1 MGSLPYLLLVL
12 LLVLPPLLSA
22 LIATPPLAQQLHWPP
37 VATQL
42 PSPPFS
48 LALFSL
54 IVVVGLVALLPLIG
68 RVRPG
73 SQGSGSVAVAPRPMP
88 GWGWASLP
96 LIALSFLIVHNGSAA
111 IDPFRPL
118 LLFPCGIAISILVN
132 ALVWR
137 RTGHSLLTDQPLY
150 FALLIAVSVVLG
162 LYIEYLN
169 LFVANWYYRG
179 AVSESNWWWLLT
191 GLTHAALLPLVA
203 SIRQWLSGGLFRG
216 ASADQSR
223 KSTAAERAGL
233 ERLLQWGAPW
243 LIICGL
249 LLLAAA
255 VSWGEALYPLV
266 WLAPLLIV
274 TGWQSLAGGGTLLRR
289 PWIRV
294 AVAAV
299 SGLLYGVIA
308 EILNQAAQLQRVYHL
323 PHLDC
328 CSLLSLPLAGWV
340 AYLLLGISA
349 AAVIDLLAAP
359 MRQPTN
365 KTPPPRQFPV
375 NVVVEGAEGAG
386 QSQAER

>member
-137 RTGHSLLTDQPLY
+137 RTGHSLNTDQP
-150 FALLIAVSVVLG
+150 
-162 LYIEYLN
+162 
-169 LFVANWYYRG
+169 
-179 AVSESNWWWLLT
+179 
-191 GLTHAALLPLVA
+191 
-203 SIRQWLSGGLFRG
+203 Q
-216 ASADQSR
+216 
-223 KSTAAERAGL
+223 
-233 ERLLQWGAPW
+233 
-243 LIICGL
+243 
-249 LLLAAA
+249 
-255 VSWGEALYPLV
+255 
-266 WLAPLLIV
+266 
-274 TGWQSLAGGGTLLRR
+274 
-289 PWIRV
+289 
-294 AVAAV
+294 
-299 SGLLYGVIA
+299 
-308 EILNQAAQLQRVYHL
+308 
-323 PHLDC
+323 
-328 CSLLSLPLAGWV
+328 
-340 AYLLLGISA
+340 
-349 AAVIDLLAAP
+349 
-359 MRQPTN
+359 
-365 KTPPPRQFPV
+365 
-375 NVVVEGAEGAG
+375 
-386 QSQAER
+386 